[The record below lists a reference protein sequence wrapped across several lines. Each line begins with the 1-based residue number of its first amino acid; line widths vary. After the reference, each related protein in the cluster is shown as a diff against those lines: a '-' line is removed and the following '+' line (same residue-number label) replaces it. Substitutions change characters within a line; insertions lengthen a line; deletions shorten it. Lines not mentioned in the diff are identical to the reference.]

1 LFPNHPEGDNA
12 MQCPVCH
19 NEVAPQSAFCG
30 HCGATIAAPAS
41 EAAPPPTA
49 YTAPPTAYTAPP
61 TAAPVGAYPAPAAT
75 TSEGLSPN
83 AAAAIS
89 YITIIPAIL
98 FLILD
103 PYKKMPLVRFHAF
116 QCIGLAV
123 CWFAFWV
130 VIAVASMLL
139 AVIPGVRMLILLIP
153 FLYAAMGLGVFILWI
168 MAILKASKG
177 EFFKLPII
185 GDFAMKQAQI

>member
-1 LFPNHPEGDNA
+1 

-41 EAAPPPTA
+41 EAAPPPAA
-49 YTAPPTAYTAPP
+49 YTAPPGA
-61 TAAPVGAYPAPAAT
+61 AAPAGYPAPAAT

-116 QCIGLAV
+116 QCIGLAIA
-123 CWFAFWV
+123 WFAFWV
-130 VIAVASMLL
+130 VVALASMLL
-139 AVIPGVRMLILLIP
+139 ALIPGVRMLILLIP

-185 GDFAMKQAQI
+185 GDFAMKQAQS